1 MYRRERSKRSRLTL
15 CLRWVCLVCW
25 RFCSGAVAGVSWMWI
40 RTLWVRCCQDGRFC
54 YLNSSKSCRWGD
66 MCTIMWKRREWWG
79 VMKCRTM
86 KGTPLI
92 LPIYRRSREE
102 WVVCWEE
109 WCHHH
114 DLSHNSIL
122 FLQRIQHL
130 NTFTYV
136 HCTDSFYGRV
146 CVSAQKILDFP
157 RYWSK
162 PNGWFILF
170 SRIMRSDNVDM
181 YACLEEYEADKLSFV
196 DNSICTDSPSSPL
209 SPEELFSLSTAVTST
224 TFVSPSEN
232 LNLIIRVRDC
242 LLANCSS
249 ALFLII
255 NPSSSSQFNPFV
267 PCWQEVDWNES
278 TGVFIFRLS
287 MIV

>member
-109 WCHHH
+109 WCHHCWYNK
-114 DLSHNSIL
+114 DKKKGGTQSSSIL
-122 FLQRIQHL
+122 CILYYCAILQYCICILIVFLLLFNH
-130 NTFTYV
+130 
-136 HCTDSFYGRV
+136 SF
-146 CVSAQKILDFP
+146 F
-157 RYWSK
+157 
-162 PNGWFILF
+162 
-170 SRIMRSDNVDM
+170 IMRIVLLAQLRYSQP
-181 YACLEEYEADKLSFV
+181 SFV
-196 DNSICTDSPSSPL
+196 FPYWYSIYQQNHYYLNDLFFFSS
-209 SPEELFSLSTAVTST
+209 
-224 TFVSPSEN
+224 
-232 LNLIIRVRDC
+232 I
-242 LLANCSS
+242 
-249 ALFLII
+249 
-255 NPSSSSQFNPFV
+255 
-267 PCWQEVDWNES
+267 VDFW
-278 TGVFIFRLS
+278 
-287 MIV
+287 